1 MRILLQRVSS
11 ASVRVG
17 DEVVGQIGRG
27 LLAFI
32 GIRESDTEETAK
44 WMAEKVE
51 NLRIFED
58 QDGKMNLSVRE
69 MGGSIL
75 AVSQF
80 TLYGEASKG
89 NRPNFL
95 AAAAPDKAERIY
107 EILLGYLVAR
117 LGPEKVASGRF
128 RAKMKVELVNEG
140 PVTILL
146 ER

>member
-1 MRILLQRVSS
+1 
-11 ASVRVG
+11 VG
-17 DEVVGQIGRG
+17 DEIVGQIGSG
-27 LLAFI
+27 LLAFV
-32 GIRESDTEETAK
+32 GIREGDTEETAK

-58 QDGKMNLSVRE
+58 LDGKMNLSVRE
-69 MGGSIL
+69 IGGSIL

-80 TLYGEASKG
+80 TLYGESSKG

-107 EILLGYLVAR
+107 EIFLGYLVAR
-117 LGPEKVASGRF
+117 LGSEKVASGRF
-128 RAKMKVELVNEG
+128 RAKMRVELMNEG